1 MLTQDFYSRVKLKF
15 TGLNASFSCINL
27 LDSMQTARLNYSL
40 LNLFYHDRRWTV
52 DIFMGVRKTRVGV
65 RVGVG
70 AGVYLLFFFSKY
82 AALELR
88 LGLGLALVSTLTLKQ
103 HSFEKKIDPTPS
115 PRFTDTLFYMST
127 VHLSEII

>member
-1 MLTQDFYSRVKLKF
+1 
-15 TGLNASFSCINL
+15 
-27 LDSMQTARLNYSL
+27 
-40 LNLFYHDRRWTV
+40 
-52 DIFMGVRKTRVGV
+52 MGVRKTRVGV

-70 AGVYLLFFFSKY
+70 AGVYLLSFFSKY

-88 LGLGLALVSTLTLKQ
+88 LRLGLGLGLGLGLALVSTLTLKQ

>member
-1 MLTQDFYSRVKLKF
+1 MFSQDFYSRVKLKF

-27 LDSMQTARLNYSL
+27 LGSMQTARINYSL
-40 LNLFYHDRRWTV
+40 INLFYHDRRWTV
-52 DIFMGVRKTRVGV
+52 DIFMDVRKTRVGV
-65 RVGVG
+65 
-70 AGVYLLFFFSKY
+70 YHFFFSKY

-88 LGLGLALVSTLTLKQ
+88 LGLGLGLALVSTLTLKQ

>member
-1 MLTQDFYSRVKLKF
+1 
-15 TGLNASFSCINL
+15 
-27 LDSMQTARLNYSL
+27 
-40 LNLFYHDRRWTV
+40 
-52 DIFMGVRKTRVGV
+52 MGVRKTRVGV

>member
-27 LDSMQTARLNYSL
+27 LGSMQTARLNYSL

-70 AGVYLLFFFSKY
+70 AGVRVGVGVGVRVGVGAGVYLLFFFQSM
-82 AALELR
+82 LL
-88 LGLGLALVSTLTLKQ
+88 
-103 HSFEKKIDPTPS
+103 
-115 PRFTDTLFYMST
+115 
-127 VHLSEII
+127 